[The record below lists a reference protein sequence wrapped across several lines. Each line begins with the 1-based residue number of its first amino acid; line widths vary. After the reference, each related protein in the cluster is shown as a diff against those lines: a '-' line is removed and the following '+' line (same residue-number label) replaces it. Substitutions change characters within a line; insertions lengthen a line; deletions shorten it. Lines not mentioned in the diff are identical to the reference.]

1 MQYVYASLL
10 ALGCAVACVRPVW
23 AVALLLCIFPIEQVL
38 QSVSPFLRTSVLGN
52 QLVNYLLGL
61 VAILAAGNTALR
73 KPITWLGY
81 PNPTLLVITVLLA
94 WSAVTV
100 LWSPGRELGMAV
112 LASRWPYFVV
122 MVLLGSYIICDL
134 DDVRELVTA
143 LAVLGVVLCTIILV
157 SPEFGSQ
164 WGRLG
169 ILEGGKLQSNPLA
182 IGELGGA
189 TLLVGALMRRT
200 TLGVLGLPLRIAAVL
215 LGTVV
220 AIKSGSRGQFF
231 FAVALSIAFFPVA
244 APVRSVTA
252 FLSTAVGMA
261 VIGGIVAFL
270 ASTLLEGFA
279 ARRFSTEQLIY
290 GSSSTLER
298 FSNVMGLAGRW
309 ISNPLAI
316 AVGLGYYA
324 YSSFGYGAEYSHVVA
339 ADVLFELG
347 IPGALLYI
355 AMIALMVRASRGLM
369 RVAGSD
375 PVERSA
381 AALLLALMAFQF
393 LLSNKQGELWG
404 VTSLFMLACI
414 VTRLEIRYSRWP
426 SDDEAAVTA

>member
-1 MQYVYASLL
+1 MQYLYASLL
-10 ALGCAVACVRPVW
+10 ALGCAVACVRPIW

-38 QSVSPFLRTSVLGN
+38 QSVSPFLRTTALGN
-52 QLVNYLLGL
+52 QLVNYLLGA
-61 VAILAAGNTALR
+61 VTIIAAGSTLLR
-73 KPITWLGY
+73 KPLTWLGY
-81 PNPTLLVITVLLA
+81 PSPTLLVITALLV

-100 LWSPGRELGMAV
+100 LWSPGRELGLSS
-112 LASRWPYFVV
+112 LASRWPYYVV

-134 DDVRELVTA
+134 DDVRELITA
-143 LAVLGVVLCTIILV
+143 LAVLGVLLCTVILV

-169 ILEGGKLQSNPLA
+169 IIQGGKLQSNPLA

-200 TLGVLGLPLRIAAVL
+200 TLGALAAPLRIAAIL

-220 AIKSGSRGQFF
+220 AIKSGSRGQFI

-252 FLSTAVGMA
+252 FLSTAIGMA
-261 VIGGIVAFL
+261 LLGGVVAFL

-279 ARRFSTEQLIY
+279 ARRFSAEQLIY
-290 GSSSTLER
+290 GASSTLER
-298 FSNVMGLAGRW
+298 FSNVAHLGARW
-309 ISNPLAI
+309 VSNPLAI
-316 AVGLGYYA
+316 VVGLGYYA
-324 YSSFGYGAEYSHVVA
+324 YSSYGLGTEYSHVVA

-347 IPGALLYI
+347 IPGALLYVT
-355 AMIALMVRASRGLM
+355 ALILIFRASRGLM
-369 RVAGSD
+369 RIVGDD
-375 PVERSA
+375 PAQRSA
-381 AALLLALMAFQF
+381 AAVLLALMTFQF

-404 VTSLFMLACI
+404 VTPFFMLACI
-414 VTRLEIRYSRWP
+414 VTRLEMRYTRWP
-426 SDDEAAVTA
+426 ADGEAAVAA

>member
-1 MQYVYASLL
+1 MQYFYASLL
-10 ALGCAVACVRPVW
+10 ALACAVACVRPVW

-38 QSVSPFLRTSVLGN
+38 QSVSPFLRTTVLGN
-52 QLVNYLLGL
+52 QLVNYLLGV
-61 VAILAAGNTALR
+61 VAILAAGNTAVR
-73 KPITWLGY
+73 KPETWLGFAS
-81 PNPTLLVITVLLA
+81 PTLMVISTLLI
-94 WSAVTV
+94 WSAVTI
-100 LWSPGRELGMAV
+100 LWSPGRELG
-112 LASRWPYFVV
+112 LEKLSSRWPYFVV
-122 MVLLGSYIICDL
+122 MVLFGSYIICNL

-189 TLLVGALMRRT
+189 TLMVGALMRRT
-200 TLGVLGLPLRIAAVL
+200 TLGIISVPLRLAAVL
-215 LGTVV
+215 LGAVV
-220 AIKSGSRGQFF
+220 AIKSGSRGQFI
-231 FAVALSIAFFPVA
+231 FAIGLSVIFFPIA
-244 APVRSVTA
+244 AQVRSVTA

-279 ARRFSTEQLIY
+279 ARRFSAEQLLY

-298 FSNVMGLAGRW
+298 FSNVVGLAGRW
-309 ISNPLAI
+309 ISSPLAI

-347 IPGALLYI
+347 IPGALLYV
-355 AMIALMVRASRGLM
+355 AMVLLVIRASRGLM
-369 RVAGSD
+369 RIASD
-375 PVERSA
+375 DPFERSA
-381 AALLLALMAFQF
+381 AALLIALMTFQF

-404 VTSLFMLACI
+404 VTPFFMLACV
-414 VTRLEIRYSRWP
+414 VTRLEIRYARRP
-426 SDDEAAVTA
+426 SDDEATVPA